1 MFLYDLLR
9 QVAITVF
16 EVSLAKIQGWA
27 PQEVHQEDP
36 DRPLPDMM
44 EILCKKK
51 IISIVIVNN

>member
-16 EVSLAKIQGWA
+16 IASLAKIQVWA
-27 PQEVHQEDP
+27 PQEDHQEDP

-44 EILCKKK
+44 EIFCKKK
-51 IISIVIVNN
+51 MISIVIVND